1 MSRPSLG
8 YSNYYWIRQDQ
19 KKAEAKARELEL
31 QDDNISNGDAAD
43 SDSDS
48 AANTNNPANLEE
60 KTKDS
65 WKSQHDSLAVNPQ
78 NRLESSE
85 LAAAQHDSP
94 ESLVESP
101 PDTQESFSSLPE
113 SIETPVIP
121 VPPEVVPPSFPLVN
135 QITSWKPQTDSEK

>member
-19 KKAEAKARELEL
+19 KKAEAKASELEL
-31 QDDNISNGDAAD
+31 QDDNTSNGPAA
-43 SDSDS
+43 S
-48 AANTNNPANLEE
+48 AAANPNNPPTLEE

-65 WKSQHDSLAVNPQ
+65 WKSQHDSLVVNPQ

-101 PDTQESFSSLPE
+101 PDTQESYSSLPE
-113 SIETPVIP
+113 SLETPVIP
-121 VPPEVVPPSFPLVN
+121 VPPEVMPPSFPLVN

>member
-19 KKAEAKARELEL
+19 KKAEAKAKASELEL
-31 QDDNISNGDAAD
+31 QDDNTSNGDAAAAE
-43 SDSDS
+43 SS
-48 AANTNNPANLEE
+48 AANNPPNLEE

-135 QITSWKPQTDSEK
+135 QITSWKPFIKI